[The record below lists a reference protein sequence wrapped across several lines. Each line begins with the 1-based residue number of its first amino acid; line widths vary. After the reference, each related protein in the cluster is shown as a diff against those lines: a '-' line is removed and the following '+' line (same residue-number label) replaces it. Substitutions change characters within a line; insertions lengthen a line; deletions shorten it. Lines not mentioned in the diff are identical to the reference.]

1 MLNNIKKKV
10 SDTKENHRLRKI
22 ERERIAKE
30 EMVKKETAAAEK
42 LRKESQAILEERERL
57 IDLDNKELMVEAV
70 LAIRGFYSR
79 YLEIQ
84 DELEFVQNR
93 ITEIERDIESL
104 RDEIRYSSSSCED
117 NE

>member
-1 MLNNIKKKV
+1 MLNHIKKKV

-70 LAIRGFYSR
+70 LAI
-79 YLEIQ
+79 Q